1 MVPLEILVAMESAWK
16 KEVFSGP
23 RPVLPGGTNTSM
35 GAKAPAFA
43 GAATWC
49 GVHIHV
55 CVCVSACVWAGVC
68 GCVCMCVHLSM
79 FWCGG
84 VCVFAFLINEMSVCS
99 EGSVYFAGLAINI
112 STVEQSGEEE

>member
-55 CVCVSACVWAGVC
+55 CVCVSVCVC
-68 GCVCMCVHLSM
+68 GRGGGGGGGGESG
-79 FWCGG
+79 WGGG
-84 VCVFAFLINEMSVCS
+84 VGGGFTKLF
-99 EGSVYFAGLAINI
+99 
-112 STVEQSGEEE
+112 

>member
-49 GVHIHV
+49 GVHVHV
-55 CVCVSACVWAGVC
+55 CE
-68 GCVCMCVHLSM
+68 CVCMCTGGETRVSDCIVNWTCFKFLSNKYIL
-79 FWCGG
+79 F
-84 VCVFAFLINEMSVCS
+84 
-99 EGSVYFAGLAINI
+99 
-112 STVEQSGEEE
+112 